1 MNPIRYMRDIG
12 QTTEVSTDQLVDDCM
27 QTYRLCRQTAAYC
40 IDQGGETATL
50 ARLQALDDCAE
61 VNLTLSNFLL
71 RASRHVRPLAALCLE
86 ISRACA
92 ESLEAIEHG
101 DPHLRAAYA
110 ACRRSEAACAE
121 LLGDR
126 DDDVHYTAQDEAS
139 AESFPASD
147 PIRSEEHTSE
157 LQSRENLVCRLLLE

>member
-1 MNPIRYMRDIG
+1 I
-12 QTTEVSTDQLVDDCM
+12 L
-27 QTYRLCRQTAAYC
+27 RQF
-40 IDQGGETATL
+40 
-50 ARLQALDDCAE
+50 R
-61 VNLTLSNFLL
+61 
-71 RASRHVRPLAALCLE
+71 RHRHLHSFPPRRSSDL
-86 ISRACA
+86 RACA

-126 DDDVHYTAQDEAS
+126 DDDMHYTAQDEAS